1 MPGNAVSRISATVIC
16 ILAALFVAAT
26 IWLPQYIVPPKLR
39 TATFAPSIAYA
50 CLLELLTFAYFLL
63 LTSQRVRRHVVWSVY
78 PAFGVTLSLY
88 VVGGFATIFA
98 AGAAT
103 RLYTVLLVG
112 ETLLF
117 LLLSG
122 ALVILSAARKHEDG
136 TMVRTH

>member
-1 MPGNAVSRISATVIC
+1 MPINSVSRISAVVIC
-16 ILAALFVAAT
+16 TLAALFVAAT
-26 IWLPQYIVPPKLR
+26 IWLPQYIVRPELR

-63 LTSQRVRRHVVWSVY
+63 LSSHRVRRHVVWSVY

-88 VVGGFATIFA
+88 MVGGFVTIFA

-117 LLLSG
+117 LLLIG
-122 ALVILSAARKHEDG
+122 ALVVLSAARKREEG
-136 TMVRTH
+136 PR